1 MGIVNTV
8 REILEASSQSTNR
21 GPGTEGPKGAYWC
34 NDCTER
40 IPAADAE
47 SEPPSCPECGEE
59 MEFERSPGST
69 SCAC

>member
-8 REILEASSQSTNR
+8 KEILQASGQTTNR
-21 GPGTEGPKGAYWC
+21 GSGTETSKGAYWC

-40 IPAADAE
+40 IPAAKTDE
-47 SEPPSCPECGEE
+47 EPPTCSSCGEQ
-59 MEFERSPGST
+59 MELERSPGTT